1 MTHSLKILII
11 DDDKVDATA
20 IVRSITRSDIDAEID
35 SAHSAKEGF
44 QKLENSYYD
53 LIFLD
58 YMMPDSDGISILKKL
73 RSLDIE
79 TPVIFITSQGDE
91 KIASQ
96 AILAGASDYMPKTL
110 LTSDGISHSVRTAIK
125 LHESQKSRKNAELEL
140 KINSNRLSEAQ
151 KLAKI
156 GSWEINLNDGAIY
169 FSEELYNILELDAHV
184 EPSIEILKSCFTST
198 EDIILFENKL
208 RDVQINYEQTLFS
221 HTILD
226 RKGTVK
232 YINEYIKCLTDD
244 NDKPYRVLGT
254 IQDVSIQKEIEKELI
269 EAKNIAEQS
278 VKLKERFLT
287 NMSHEIRTPMNG
299 VIGFAKILE
308 ETKLDENQRQSV
320 NAIRTAG
327 ENLMTIINDI
337 LDLSKIEADK
347 IVFEAIP
354 FSVRKT
360 VNAITELFTP
370 AARDKNVT
378 FTADISPTISDL
390 LVGDPTRLTQI
401 LINLAG
407 NALKFTNSG
416 SVLLHVT
423 EEDECDIETCIRFS
437 IIDTGIG
444 IPEDMIHSIFDSF
457 NQASN
462 ETTRKYGGSGLGL
475 TITKK
480 LVELQGGVISLESE
494 VAVGSI
500 FSFMIKYKKA
510 QKDFIVSLDQ
520 KKTTLDPTFLKDI
533 NILLVEDN
541 ELNQLLTV
549 KLFKKW
555 NKEIDI
561 AENGAIA
568 IEKINAN
575 NYDIILMDIQMPE
588 MDGNE
593 VTKYIRESMAAPK
606 SQVAIIAMTAHATV
620 DEEKRCIANGMND
633 YLSKPFDFNVLLE
646 KLYRNINL
654 DVEVSFVKPAPK
666 TATPPSERLVN
677 FDYLINFSEN
687 DAYFIKEVIELFLED
702 TPNTLVEIIEAANN
716 ENNDNLKKTIHK
728 FKSSVSVFGIQK
740 VLDTIDIIENELQTN
755 PCGTLRYEAVLKLN
769 ELCINVINELKN
781 RTEYI

>member
-11 DDDKVDATA
+11 DDDKVDAIA

-44 QKLENSYYD
+44 QKLENSHYD

-110 LTSDGISHSVRTAIK
+110 LTSDGISHSVRTALK
-125 LHESQKSRKNAELEL
+125 LHENQKLRKNAELEL

-169 FSEELYNILELDAHV
+169 FSEELYNILELDVHE
-184 EPSIEILKSCFTST
+184 EPSIALLESFFTST
-198 EDIILFENKL
+198 EDIILFEKKL

-244 NDKPYRVLGT
+244 NDKPYRILGT

-269 EAKNIAEQS
+269 EAKNLAEQS

-308 ETKLDENQRQSV
+308 ETNLDENQSQSV
-320 NAIRTAG
+320 KAIRTAG

-370 AARDKNVT
+370 AARDKKVT

-416 SVLLHVT
+416 SVLLRVT

-480 LVELQGGVISLESE
+480 LVELQGGIISLESE
-494 VAVGSI
+494 VAVGST

-510 QKDFIVSLDQ
+510 QKDFTVSLDE
-520 KKTTLDPTFLKDI
+520 KKTTLDPVFLKDI
-533 NILLVEDN
+533 KILLVEDN

-568 IEKINAN
+568 IEKINSN
-575 NYDIILMDIQMPE
+575 TYDIILMDIQMPE

-593 VTKYIRESMAAPK
+593 VTKYIREAMAAPK

-654 DVEVSFVKPAPK
+654 DAEVSIVKS
-666 TATPPSERLVN
+666 ATKPLITSECLVN
-677 FDYLINFSEN
+677 FDYLIDFSEN

-702 TPNTLVEIIEAANN
+702 APGTLVEITEAANN
-716 ENNDNLKKTIHK
+716 ENNDNLKKAVHK
-728 FKSSVSVFGIQK
+728 FKSSVSIFGIQK
-740 VLDTIDIIENELQTN
+740 VLDTINIIENELQTN
-755 PCGTLRYEAVLKLN
+755 PSGSLRYEAVVKLN
-769 ELCINVINELKN
+769 ELCLKAINELKN
-781 RTEYI
+781 RAEYI